1 MTREEQKEIRE
12 LEKQIPIEIRKL
24 KKEFR
29 FQFSY
34 GFLYRFEGD
43 FLYIAI
49 ISLPSNRVGI
59 INIVTLINP
68 WILNEL
74 YWEIQQM
81 NMEEM
86 RSQPKSFHVN
96 GAFTINDIFYQSD
109 SIPYTKDKFDSAV
122 QDALVF
128 FNAAIEEHKKKLVHI
143 QALAGHL
150 EGYKVSN
157 LTKAIVHMYNHDYK
171 SALQLLLQEE
181 TVKDTYEHVHLAGTN
196 AKSAREY
203 AVELCEAKLK

>member
-12 LEKQIPIEIRKL
+12 LQKQIPLEIRKL
-24 KKEFR
+24 KKEFH
-29 FQFSY
+29 FQFAN
-34 GFLYRFEGD
+34 GFLYRFESD

-49 ISLPSNRVGI
+49 ISMPSNRVGI
-59 INIVTLINP
+59 INVTTLIKP

-81 NMEEM
+81 DMDEM
-86 RSQPKSFHVN
+86 RSQPKSFHVR

-109 SIPYTKDKFDSAV
+109 SIPYTKDKFDSAIHEV
-122 QDALVF
+122 LVF
-128 FNAAIEEHKKKLVHI
+128 FNAAIEEHKKKLVNI

-150 EGYKVSN
+150 EGYQVSG

-171 SALQLLLQEE
+171 NALKMLLQEE
-181 TVKDTYEHVHLAGTN
+181 TVKDTYEHVHLTGTHT
-196 AKSAREY
+196 KSARDY
-203 AVELCEAKLK
+203 AVEFCKTKA